1 MAGSGVR
8 WCGGVVLRS
17 LVLVIAAVRVAAAD
31 PEPIRVEYTAPE
43 GCPADVIPRLVARA
57 AVVPGDAPD
66 ARRFALRVTAG
77 DGGFRGELTVG
88 GEGTREVTGATC
100 EETVAALVLVAALAV
115 EERAAAPPPP
125 PPPPLPRAPTAR
137 WTWSFGA
144 GVARYEGMTP
154 TPIFGVPIHLAASRG
169 RLRLRVTFD
178 ATGDDQLAMSTFR
191 WTAGR
196 IDACPYAIAAGS
208 IELAPCA
215 GLQAGALTG
224 RGTSVA
230 QASSA
235 TRPWLAPEL
244 AARAAL
250 RIGPAA
256 VEVEGTAAAP
266 LVRDRYYIAP
276 STTVHQVPAVAFG
289 VGADIAVHFR

>member
-1 MAGSGVR
+1 MAPSGVR
-8 WCGGVVLRS
+8 WFRGGVRP
-17 LVLVIAAVRVAAAD
+17 LVLVIATARAAAAD
-31 PEPIRVEYTAPE
+31 PEPIRVDYSAPD
-43 GCPADVIPRLVARA
+43 GCPADVVARLVAHA
-57 AVVPGDAPD
+57 AVVPSNAPD
-66 ARRFALRVTAG
+66 ARRFALRVADD

-115 EERAAAPPPP
+115 EERAAAPSPPM
-125 PPPPLPRAPTAR
+125 PRPARSPAPR

-196 IDACPYAIAAGS
+196 IEACPYAIAAGS
-208 IELAPCA
+208 IELAPC
-215 GLQAGALTG
+215 GGVQVGALTG
-224 RGTSVA
+224 RGTTVD
-230 QASSA
+230 QASGA
-235 TRPWLAPEL
+235 TRPWVAPEL

-276 STTVHQVPAVAFG
+276 STTVHQVPVVAFG
-289 VGADIAVHFR
+289 VGADVAVHFR